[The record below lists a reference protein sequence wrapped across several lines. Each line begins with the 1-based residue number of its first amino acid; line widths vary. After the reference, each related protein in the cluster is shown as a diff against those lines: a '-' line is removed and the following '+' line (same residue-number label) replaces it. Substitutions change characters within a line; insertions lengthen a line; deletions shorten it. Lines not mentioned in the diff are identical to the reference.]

1 MNIENHCVVAIH
13 YTLTDDAGEQLDSS
27 AGQEP
32 LVYLHGHH
40 NIISGL
46 EDALEGKGPG
56 EQVQVTVQPEDGYGH
71 ANPDLVQQVPLSA
84 FEGAGEVAPGM
95 VFQAQDSA
103 GNTRRVTVNEVAEDQ
118 VTVDANHPLAG
129 KVLHFDISVEDV
141 RSASDDEIAHGHP
154 H

>member
-13 YTLTDDAGEQLDSS
+13 YTLTDDDGQQLDTS

-46 EDALEGKGPG
+46 EDALMGKEPG
-56 EQVQVTVQPEDGYGH
+56 DELQVTVQPEDGYGH
-71 ANPDLVQQVPLSA
+71 SNPDLVQDVPLSA
-84 FEGAGEVAPGM
+84 FEGAGDVAPGM
-95 VFQAQDSA
+95 IFQAQDGA
-103 GNTRRVTVNEVAEDQ
+103 GNTRRVTVNAVEGDR

-129 KVLHFDISVEDV
+129 KVLHFRVSVEEV
-141 RSASDDEIAHGHP
+141 RAASDEEIAHGHP